1 MFVVFIL
8 SVKFSSISSLRF
20 LRDKLQQLLLI
31 GFSAFV
37 CLWYIMSFNTSQDM
51 NTRMAV
57 GMTTILTIV
66 FLLGSANASLPRV
79 SYAKAI
85 DWYLMVSFAFIFA
98 AVLEC
103 MLVFHFRVDAKKG
116 NKQKN
121 PSKKVTEIRIIGF
134 YLEREK

>member
-1 MFVVFIL
+1 MVYHVF
-8 SVKFSSISSLRF
+8 S
-20 LRDKLQQLLLI
+20 
-31 GFSAFV
+31 
-37 CLWYIMSFNTSQDM
+37 SQDM

-57 GMTTILTIV
+57 GITTILTIV

-98 AVLEC
+98 ALLEC
-103 MLVFHFRVDAKKG
+103 MLVFHFRVDQKKG

-121 PSKKVTEIRIIGF
+121 PSKKVTEIKIIGF
-134 YLEREK
+134 Y